1 MSNTGRKESPKL
13 NQRKTVASPKTE
25 GLNVVSS
32 GTPKGATDID
42 IASQVTGLNSE
53 ELTSVERTLLD
64 VKVMLTG
71 LRGGQD
77 IDNAKWALK

>member
-42 IASQVTGLNSE
+42 IAS
-53 ELTSVERTLLD
+53 
-64 VKVMLTG
+64 
-71 LRGGQD
+71 
-77 IDNAKWALK
+77 